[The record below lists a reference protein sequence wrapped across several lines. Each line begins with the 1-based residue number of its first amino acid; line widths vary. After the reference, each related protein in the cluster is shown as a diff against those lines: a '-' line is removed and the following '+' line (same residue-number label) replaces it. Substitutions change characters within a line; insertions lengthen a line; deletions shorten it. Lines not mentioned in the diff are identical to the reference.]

1 MLMRSLAV
9 LFFAVAFSLAAPSKA
24 GDAQSN
30 AANTQVANTQAAPAQ
45 PAGESPA
52 TEAPAEMVP
61 VDVMQEELAIRD
73 SVMQLRDSLCTVEKD
88 SLRKSVVVEEAKC
101 ANWEQ
106 SYQVMKQNNEV
117 CAKALGIAI
126 EASEKDKDRAD
137 EERRKA
143 AVMSSSSFMGGLL
156 VGALLFWLIFD

>member
-1 MLMRSLAV
+1 MFVKSLAV
-9 LFFAVAFSLAAPSKA
+9 LLFAVAFAFAAPSNA
-24 GDAQSN
+24 GN
-30 AANTQVANTQAAPAQ
+30 AQVANTQAVPAQ

-52 TEAPAEMVP
+52 AAPAEMVP
-61 VDVMQEELAIRD
+61 VDVMQEELSLRD
-73 SVMQLRDSLCTVEKD
+73 SVMQVRDSLCMVEKD
-88 SLRKSVVVEEAKC
+88 SLRKTVVVEEAKC

-143 AVMSSSSFMGGLL
+143 AVMSSSSLMGGLL

>member
-1 MLMRSLAV
+1 MFVKSFAV
-9 LFFAVAFSLAAPSKA
+9 LLFAVAFAFAAPSNA
-24 GDAQSN
+24 GN
-30 AANTQVANTQAAPAQ
+30 AQVANSQAVPAQ

-52 TEAPAEMVP
+52 AAPAEMVP
-61 VDVMQEELAIRD
+61 VDVMQEELSLRD
-73 SVMQLRDSLCTVEKD
+73 SVMQVRDSLCMVEKD
-88 SLRKSVVVEEAKC
+88 SLRKTVVVEEAKC

>member
-1 MLMRSLAV
+1 MFVKSLAV
-9 LFFAVAFSLAAPSKA
+9 LLFAVAFAFAAPSNA
-24 GDAQSN
+24 GNAPSN
-30 AANTQVANTQAAPAQ
+30 AGNTQVANTQAAPAQ

-52 TEAPAEMVP
+52 AAPAEMVP
-61 VDVMQEELAIRD
+61 VDVMQEELSLRD
-73 SVMQLRDSLCTVEKD
+73 SVMQVRDSLCMVEKD
-88 SLRKSVVVEEAKC
+88 SLRKTVVVEEAKC

-106 SYQVMKQNNEV
+106 SYQTMKQNNEV

>member
-1 MLMRSLAV
+1 MFVKSLAV
-9 LFFAVAFSLAAPSKA
+9 LLFAVAFAFAAPSNA
-24 GDAQSN
+24 GNAPSN
-30 AANTQVANTQAAPAQ
+30 AGNAQVANTQAVPAQ

-52 TEAPAEMVP
+52 AAPAEMVP
-61 VDVMQEELAIRD
+61 VDVMQEELALRD
-73 SVMQLRDSLCTVEKD
+73 SVMQVRDSLCMVEKD
-88 SLRKSVVVEEAKC
+88 SLRKTVVVEEAKC